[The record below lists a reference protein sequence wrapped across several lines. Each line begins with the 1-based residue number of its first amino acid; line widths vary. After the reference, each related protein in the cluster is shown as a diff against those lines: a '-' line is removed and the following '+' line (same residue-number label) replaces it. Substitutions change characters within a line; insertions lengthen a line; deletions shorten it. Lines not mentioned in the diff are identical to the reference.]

1 MNNTDTIIQKVRIS
15 DINAR
20 VVMQY
25 GSNFENLNVSTLTKG
40 IYVLT
45 IEGQNAIINKK
56 MVINN

>member
-1 MNNTDTIIQKVRIS
+1 
-15 DINAR
+15 
-20 VVMQY
+20 MQY